1 MPPTWLT
8 LIAWIW
14 LGISLVSSG
23 VILFDIF
30 VRGHRQPMGVMDAV
44 YPITALY
51 LGAVALAF
59 YWRWARSPGRTSG
72 AACIDQ
78 MAALPENG
86 DSIRPALACQG
97 ATTSKPSRRA

>member
-14 LGISLVSSG
+14 LGISFVSSG

-51 LGAVALAF
+51 LGPLALAF
-59 YWRWARSPGRTSG
+59 YWRWARSAARTT
-72 AACIDQ
+72 
-78 MAALPENG
+78 PG
-86 DSIRPALACQG
+86 DSTNHPYWAMWTHLTRSENL
-97 ATTSKPSRRA
+97 RRWSPHQLNQSTH

>member
-14 LGISLVSSG
+14 LGISFVSSG

-51 LGAVALAF
+51 LGPLAWSAYRRWGRLSSPRYQLVARAAPDYGQSVSVGIAV
-59 YWRWARSPGRTSG
+59 SHCG
-72 AACIDQ
+72 AGC
-78 MAALPENG
+78 
-86 DSIRPALACQG
+86 
-97 ATTSKPSRRA
+97 